1 MLDPQLLAILLVFLL
16 AGAVKGVI
24 GLGLPTI
31 AVGLLSLAMTPAEAA
46 AILIVPSIVT
56 NFWQLF
62 AGPSFAALARRLWPM
77 MAGVC
82 VGTWLGSGLL
92 TGIDAKISAAA
103 LGLALVL
110 YSIVGLT
117 ALKLRVPP
125 RHEGW
130 LGPPVGVA
138 TGVVTAATG
147 VFVVPAVPYLQALG
161 LDKDDLVQAL
171 GLSFTVSTFALAA
184 SLFHEDAFG
193 AADATTSLFA
203 VLPALGGMWAGTWL
217 RGRIGAALF
226 RRCFF
231 LGLLA
236 LGLHLASRAVL

>member
-56 NFWQLF
+56 NLWQLF

-103 LGLALVL
+103 LGRAVVL

-117 ALKLRVPP
+117 ALKLRVP
-125 RHEGW
+125 
-130 LGPPVGVA
+130 
-138 TGVVTAATG
+138 
-147 VFVVPAVPYLQALG
+147 
-161 LDKDDLVQAL
+161 
-171 GLSFTVSTFALAA
+171 
-184 SLFHEDAFG
+184 
-193 AADATTSLFA
+193 
-203 VLPALGGMWAGTWL
+203 
-217 RGRIGAALF
+217 
-226 RRCFF
+226 
-231 LGLLA
+231 
-236 LGLHLASRAVL
+236 SRQ